1 MRHKIFNLAFEA
13 AIIITALVIS
23 LACTGKQGAPGA
35 PGASGAAGTPGSQG
49 ATGAQGA
56 TGPQGPIGAP
66 GNSIGVVQLCEGY
79 VTSYPSLFAEQ
90 ALCIADVLYGVYD
103 GGDNNIFL
111 SPLPAGTYVSTS
123 GSAPCTFSVINGCTI
138 AH

>member
-1 MRHKIFNLAFEA
+1 MRHKIFNLVFEA

-23 LACTGKQGAPGA
+23 LACTGKQGATGTT
-35 PGASGAAGTPGSQG
+35 GAAGTPG

-56 TGPQGPIGAP
+56 PGLEGPIGSA
-66 GNSIGVVQLCEGY
+66 GNSIGVVQVCEGY
-79 VTSYPSLFAEQ
+79 TTSYPSLFAEQ

-111 SPLPAGTYVSTS
+111 SPLPAGGYLSTS
-123 GSAPCTFSVINGCTI
+123 GSAPCNFTVVSGCTI
-138 AH
+138 TH